1 VEHHEISNED
11 IIEIENNK
19 ESNDK
24 GKKVPKTII
33 HKVEKKG
40 LVDKISSGLSYIA
53 KSVKKFF
60 YS

>member
-1 VEHHEISNED
+1 MEHHEISNEE

-19 ESNDK
+19 NDK
-24 GKKVPKTII
+24 EKKVPKTII